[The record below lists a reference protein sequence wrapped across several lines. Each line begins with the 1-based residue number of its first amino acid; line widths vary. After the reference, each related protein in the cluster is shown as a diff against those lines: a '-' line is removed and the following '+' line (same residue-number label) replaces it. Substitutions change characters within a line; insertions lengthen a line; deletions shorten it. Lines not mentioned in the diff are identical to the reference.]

1 MSQAERRKRGAIHTP
16 RAHARRRLALQR
28 TNGTAQQRPTP
39 EIDPPVPP
47 STGNAVAERGWRADP
62 ALAARVEETLAT
74 LTLKRRRFLL
84 NYLENGNI
92 RHAVMSAGYNCK
104 SPQTASDVG
113 NQIMADPY
121 VQHAYQALLEA
132 RGLSGAK
139 LDSIH
144 AVHLSRHSSVDSG
157 DRDRSLRALALVHKY
172 GSATAALRAPAGAP
186 PTGGRDGHGL
196 ADQLL
201 DQMSATELKTFAET
215 GRWPTRFRHYLVA
228 TQAPDALP
236 APDLPVLALPPDAPS
251 PSPSPTEGIAPP
263 SPDRVAR
270 ENVHGGGRPMRGDRA
285 VGGEPPSTHGAHAVA
300 VPAYESCREEIAR
313 QEHELRRATHEPVDP
328 AWREMALRDRRW

>member
-1 MSQAERRKRGAIHTP
+1 
-16 RAHARRRLALQR
+16 
-28 TNGTAQQRPTP
+28 
-39 EIDPPVPP
+39 
-47 STGNAVAERGWRADP
+47 
-62 ALAARVEETLAT
+62 VEETLAT

-144 AVHLSRHSSVDSG
+144 AVHLGRHSGVDSG
-157 DRDRSLRALALVHKY
+157 DRDRSLRALALARKY
-172 GSATAALRAPAGAP
+172 GSATAALRAPAGGAAAGAG
-186 PTGGRDGHGL
+186 GGRTSL

-201 DQMSATELKTFAET
+201 DQMSATELKTYAET
-215 GRWPTRFRHYLVA
+215 GRWPARFRHHLVA
-228 TQAPDALP
+228 THDPVALP
-236 APDLPVLALPPDAPS
+236 APDLPVLARPPDAPS
-251 PSPSPTEGIAPP
+251 PSPSPAEGIAPP
-263 SPDRVAR
+263 SEADRVAR
-270 ENVHGGGRPMRGDRA
+270 EDVKSDVRIRTVGREA
-285 VGGEPPSTHGAHAVA
+285 PSTRGAAVVA
-300 VPAYESCREEIAR
+300 VPGYESCRAEIAR
-313 QEHELRRATHEPVDP
+313 QERELRRATHEPIDP